1 MFRPNW
7 ETKHKVFKCIMFYD
21 HEKKHDAKT
30 FARTKYSFALN

>member
-1 MFRPNW
+1 
-7 ETKHKVFKCIMFYD
+7 MFYD